1 MDKEEF
7 KLAMAYARSV
17 FISECKRE
25 SKLDGATQ
33 KELAEIHGYFGKAE
47 VAAKGAGATMGD
59 RIMLR
64 LVTGLLW
71 RTLRA
76 RTQTTEVMQ

>member
-1 MDKEEF
+1 MNKEEF
-7 KLAMAYARSV
+7 SLAMAYARSV
-17 FISECKRE
+17 FISECKHE
-25 SKLDGATQ
+25 GKLAEAAI
-33 KELAEIHGYFGKAE
+33 KELADIHGYFGKAE

-76 RTQTTEVMQ
+76 RTQATEVMQ